1 MRLVGID
8 PAWKPETHGS
18 AVAVGRLSGNTLD
31 VEQVHGALFGLSCLA
46 ETILATEPDGIAI
59 DGPLIIENETGRREC
74 ENALSKVYARRH
86 AGCHTSNK
94 TLYPG
99 AAVVALSRRLHNAG
113 YRHLGGAST
122 DRFQIEIY
130 PHPALIEI
138 FDLPRRLLYKKGNV
152 DAKRGGQVVLASL
165 LRSLE
170 QSNVLALKI
179 PVSFAGHLDQRTI
192 MQLRGGALKAN
203 EDALDSLICLYVCGL
218 YAIGASMQIFG
229 DTVNGYVVVPA
240 RRAV

>member
-1 MRLVGID
+1 MRLIGVD
-8 PAWKPETHGS
+8 PAWKPDTNGS
-18 AVAVGRLSGNTLD
+18 AVALGRLNGAVLE
-31 VEQVHGALFGLSCLA
+31 VERIHGALFGLACLA
-46 ETILATEPDGIAI
+46 ETILTAEPNGVAI

-74 ENALSKVYARRH
+74 ENALSKVYARKH

-94 TLYPG
+94 RLYPE
-99 AAVVALSRRLHNAG
+99 AAVVALSRLLHDAG
-113 YRHLGGAST
+113 YRHLGDAST

-138 FDLPRRLLYKKGNV
+138 FDLPQRLLYKKGNV

-170 QSNVLALKI
+170 HSNVLALKI
-179 PVSFAGHLDQRTI
+179 PVSFAGHLDQHTI

-218 YAIGASMQIFG
+218 YAIGAPMQTFG
-229 DTVNGYVVVPA
+229 DTVDGYVVVPA
-240 RRAV
+240 SRAV

>member
-1 MRLVGID
+1 MRLIGVD
-8 PAWKPETHGS
+8 PAWKPDSNGS
-18 AVAVGRLSGNTLD
+18 AVAVGRLNGAVLE
-31 VEQVHGALFGLSCLA
+31 VERVHGALFGLSCLI
-46 ETILATEPDGIAI
+46 ETILAAEPNGVAV
-59 DGPLIIENETGRREC
+59 DGPLIIENVAGRREC
-74 ENALSKVYARRH
+74 ERALSKVYARKH
-86 AGCHTSNK
+86 AGCHTANK
-94 TLYPG
+94 TLYPE
-99 AAVVALSRRLHNAG
+99 AAVVALSRRLHDSG
-113 YRHLGGAST
+113 YRHLGDARS

-138 FDLPRRLLYKKGNV
+138 FDLPQRLLYKKGNV

-170 QSNVLALKI
+170 QSNVLALRI
-179 PVSFAGHLDQRTI
+179 PDLFAAHLDSTTI

-229 DTVNGYVVVPA
+229 DTVDGYVVVPA
-240 RRAV
+240 TRAV